1 MNNIEMKYNF
11 NLEYFEKSAD
21 YVKSKIDFKPQTALI
36 LGSALGSLA
45 SDIKNPVEIPYKD
58 IPDFLVSTVKSHAGK
73 LILGELYGRK
83 VVCMSGRF
91 HYYEGYDYEQLVAP
105 VRLFKLL
112 GVENMILTNAAGGIN
127 TGYKPGDLMII
138 RDHINLAGAS
148 PLRGPND
155 DRIGPR
161 FFDVCNAYDE
171 GLRTLA
177 KSLAK
182 ECSLRIQEGVYAY
195 QTGPHFETPA
205 EIRFLRMAGA
215 DAAGMSTVTEALTAA
230 HCGLKTLAISLISNM
245 AAGVN
250 NNRVDGEEVD
260 YVAAQSAKEFKKYL
274 SSILAHMESQED
286 E

>member
-1 MNNIEMKYNF
+1 MGNITMKYNF
-11 NLEYFEKSAD
+11 DLEYFEKSAD
-21 YVKSKIDFKPQTALI
+21 YVKSKIDFQPQTALI

-45 SDIKNPVEIPYKD
+45 DDIENLIEIPYEE
-58 IPDFLVSTVKSHAGK
+58 IPNFLVSTVKSHAGK

-127 TGYKPGDLMII
+127 TGFKPGDLMII
-138 RDHINLAGAS
+138 KDHINLAGAA
-148 PLRGPND
+148 PTRGSND

-171 GLRTLA
+171 ELRTLA

-182 ECSLRIQEGVYAY
+182 DCKLRIQEGIYAY
-195 QTGPHFETPA
+195 HTGPHFETPA

-230 HCGLKTLAISLISNM
+230 HCGMKTLAISLISNM

-250 NNRVDGEEVD
+250 NNRVSGEEVD
-260 YVAAQSAKEFKKYL
+260 LVASQSASEFKNYL
-274 SSILAHMESQED
+274 RSILKHMGS
-286 E
+286 

>member
-1 MNNIEMKYNF
+1 MNRIKMKYDY

-36 LGSALGSLA
+36 LGTALGSLA
-45 SDIKNPVEIPYKD
+45 DDIVNPVEIPYAD
-58 IPDFLVSTVKSHAGK
+58 IPGFLVSTVKSHAGK

-112 GVENMILTNAAGGIN
+112 GAENMILTNAAGGIN

-138 RDHINLAGAS
+138 KDHINLAGAS
-148 PLRGPND
+148 PMRGPND
-155 DRIGPR
+155 ERIGPR

-171 GLRTLA
+171 RLRTLA
-177 KSLAK
+177 KSLVNG
-182 ECSLRIQEGVYAY
+182 CNLRVHEGVYAY
-195 QTGPHFETPA
+195 HTGPHFETPA

-215 DAAGMSTVTEALTAA
+215 DAAGMSTVTEVLTAA
-230 HCGLKTLAISLISNM
+230 HCGLKTLAISLITNM
-245 AAGVN
+245 AAGIN
-250 NNRVDGEEVD
+250 NERVDTKEVL

-274 SSILAHMESQED
+274 SSILKNMED

>member
-45 SDIKNPVEIPYKD
+45 SDIKNPVEIPYED

-177 KSLAK
+177 K

>member
-45 SDIKNPVEIPYKD
+45 SDIKNPVEIPYED

-177 KSLAK
+177 QSLAK

>member
-1 MNNIEMKYNF
+1 MKYNYD
-11 NLEYFEKSAD
+11 LKYFQKSAD
-21 YVKSKIDFKPQTALI
+21 HVKSKIEFTPRTALI

-45 SDIKNPVEIPYKD
+45 DDIEDPVVIPYEE

-112 GVENMILTNAAGGIN
+112 GAEEMILTNAAGGIN
-127 TGYKPGDLMII
+127 TGYRPGDLMII
-138 RDHINLAGAS
+138 KDHINLAGAS
-148 PLRGPND
+148 PMRGPND
-155 DRIGPR
+155 DQVGPR
-161 FFDVCNAYDE
+161 FFDVCNVYDE
-171 GLRTLA
+171 GLRAMAKGLA
-177 KSLAK
+177 HN
-182 ECSLRIQEGVYAY
+182 CGLRIQEGIYAY

-245 AAGVN
+245 AAGVD
-250 NNRVDGEEVD
+250 NNRVSGEEVEE
-260 YVAAQSAKEFKKYL
+260 VGTRSAGEFKKYL
-274 SSILAHMESQED
+274 KSILTHMEME
-286 E
+286 EVVR

>member
-1 MNNIEMKYNF
+1 
-11 NLEYFEKSAD
+11 
-21 YVKSKIDFKPQTALI
+21 
-36 LGSALGSLA
+36 
-45 SDIKNPVEIPYKD
+45 
-58 IPDFLVSTVKSHAGK
+58 
-73 LILGELYGRK
+73 
-83 VVCMSGRF
+83 MSGRF

-286 E
+286 D

>member
-1 MNNIEMKYNF
+1 M
-11 NLEYFEKSAD
+11 
-21 YVKSKIDFKPQTALI
+21 I

-45 SDIKNPVEIPYKD
+45 SDIKNPVEIPYED

>member
-45 SDIKNPVEIPYKD
+45 SDIKNPVEIPYED

-91 HYYEGYDYEQLVAP
+91 HYYEGYDYDQLVAP

-195 QTGPHFETPA
+195 QTGPHFETD
-205 EIRFLRMAGA
+205 RK
-215 DAAGMSTVTEALTAA
+215 SV
-230 HCGLKTLAISLISNM
+230 
-245 AAGVN
+245 V
-250 NNRVDGEEVD
+250 
-260 YVAAQSAKEFKKYL
+260 
-274 SSILAHMESQED
+274 
-286 E
+286 